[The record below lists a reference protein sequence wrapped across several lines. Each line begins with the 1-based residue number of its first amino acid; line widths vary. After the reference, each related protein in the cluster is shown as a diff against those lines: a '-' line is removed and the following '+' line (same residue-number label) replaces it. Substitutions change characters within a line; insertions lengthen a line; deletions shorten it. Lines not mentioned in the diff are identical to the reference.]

1 MYILHLALGGCLKA
15 PPVPFGVTADTGGH
29 IAYVLDA
36 ALHQAR
42 RSDVSHVEIVTRR
55 FDDPRFDPVHAQQR
69 EHVAPGLAITRIA
82 TGQPL
87 YLEKEAL
94 ASDLP
99 AFTQAFCDYL
109 AALDPRP
116 DVIHAH
122 FADAA
127 AVAIAAQRR
136 FGIPFV
142 YTPHALGIDKRA
154 HHIQCDG
161 LDARIDAERRAIKAA
176 AAIIVST
183 REEATRQ
190 VGGYRVPVGDRVHCL
205 PPGVTTQPRN
215 PGVVTLADR
224 LGDWFNEPD
233 RPLVFAVARPVVKK
247 NLAALVRAFSADAE
261 LHRNANLLI
270 LAGQHDL
277 AGPEEQ
283 GILAELRHLAMDTR
297 LHGRIALPSAHDGT
311 DVAALYERAADRGVF
326 VNPAL
331 HEPFGLTLI
340 EAAAAG
346 VPVVATCN
354 GGPAEIVSTIGHG
367 VLIDPRDPAAIASA
381 IKGIIGDPVRHAVLS
396 KAGKHGVAAYNW
408 DRYAQDSVALYRSI
422 AQPRLLVC
430 DIDNTLT
437 GCPVGARAFAD
448 WRSGSPLPFVV
459 ATGRDF
465 ATARAILSDWG
476 LPQPDAYITDVGTR
490 MMLADT
496 SGNWR
501 ECRVFAR
508 TLDQD
513 WDAESVE
520 RVLSSLALTPQPAT
534 TAGPHKISFFGTA
547 EDAARIDAA
556 LVRAELPARVIFSHG
571 RLIDVIAP
579 HGGKAEAVAAYAG
592 RYGWSLAHCVAAGD
606 SGNDSDML
614 AACGHAI
621 MVGNASEEL
630 AHLPSRPGLHRSAT
644 HHAGGVLEG
653 LARLGLATVQTE
665 AQIEPVAA

>member
-15 PPVPFGVTADTGGH
+15 PPVQFGVTADTGGH

-36 ALHQAR
+36 ASHQAR
-42 RSDVSHVEIVTRR
+42 RPDVERVEIVTRR
-55 FDDPRFDPVHAQQR
+55 FDDGRFDAVHAQPF
-69 EHVAPGLAITRIA
+69 EAVAPGLTIIRIGTA
-82 TGQPL
+82 QTS

-94 ASDLP
+94 AADLP
-99 AFTQAFCDYL
+99 AFIDAFCDHL
-109 AALDPRP
+109 AAQDARP

-127 AVAIAAQRR
+127 AVAMAVQRR

-154 HHIQCDG
+154 HHIHCDG
-161 LDARIDAERRAIKAA
+161 LEARIEAERCAIKAA

-183 REEATRQ
+183 REEASRQ

-205 PPGVTTQPRN
+205 PPGVTTHHRAARAE
-215 PGVVTLADR
+215 TLADR
-224 LGDWFNEPD
+224 LGDWFD
-233 RPLVFAVARPVVKK
+233 RPEKSLVFAVARPVAKK
-247 NLAALVRAFSADAE
+247 NLVALVRAFAGDPA
-261 LHRNANLLI
+261 LYGRANLLI
-270 LAGQHDL
+270 LAGQHDR

-283 GILAELRHLAMDTR
+283 AVLDELHMLAADSR
-297 LHGRIALPSAHDGT
+297 LEGRIALPPAHDGA
-311 DVAALYERAADRGVF
+311 DVAALYARAAAGGVF

-367 VLIDPRDPAAIASA
+367 VLIDPRDPAGIAHAIR
-381 IKGIIGDPVRHAVLS
+381 GIIDDPVRHATLS
-396 KAGKHGVAAYNW
+396 RAGRQGVTAYDW
-408 DRYAQDSVALYRSI
+408 TRYARESAALYRAV

-437 GCPVGARAFAD
+437 GCPTGARAFAD
-448 WRSGSPLPFVV
+448 WRSGSPLPFIV

-465 ATARAILSDWG
+465 AAAQAILDDWG
-476 LPQPDAYITDVGTR
+476 LPRPDAYITDVGTR

-496 SGNWR
+496 NGKWR
-501 ECRVFAR
+501 ECRVYAR
-508 TLDQD
+508 TLDRD
-513 WDAESVE
+513 WDQAAVAQ
-520 RVLSSLALTPQPAT
+520 VLAGLALTPQPKT
-534 TAGPHKISFFGTA
+534 TAGPHKVSFFGKA
-547 EDAARIDAA
+547 EDAARIDEA
-556 LVRAELPARVIFSHG
+556 LAEAGVPARVIFSHG

-606 SGNDSDML
+606 SGNDGDML

-621 MVGNASEEL
+621 LVGNASDEL
-630 AHLPSRPGLHRSAT
+630 AHLPSRPGLHRSTAR
-644 HHAGGVLEG
+644 HAGGVLEG
-653 LARLGLATVQTE
+653 LARLGLAATAITDTM
-665 AQIEPVAA
+665 AAA